1 MGSTKTKSLIGEKV
15 YWQGMDKEVRNFINK
30 CIAFQANTEMPNLT
44 PLNIMDLHSRFPIAE
59 VMKTT
64 NAAALIY
71 RFEKLISIFGFPASI
86 KHDNGPS
93 FHRSEFRD
101 YLKSVDIRGAPIIPK
116 HLESNA
122 AVESFNRPLKK
133 LL

>member
-1 MGSTKTKSLIGEKV
+1 
-15 YWQGMDKEVRNFINK
+15 
-30 CIAFQANTEMPNLT
+30 
-44 PLNIMDLHSRFPIAE
+44 MDLHLRFPIVE

-64 NAAALIY
+64 NAAAVIY

-93 FHRSEFRD
+93 FNRSEFRD
-101 YLKSVDIRGAPIIPK
+101 YLKSVNIRGATIIPK

-122 AVESFNRPLKK
+122 AVQSFNRPLKK